1 MTSRISCD
9 AHDYYEIICMR
20 CSKISVTTAK
30 GEVLNGTAL
39 NIIIIEQ
46 QEVLQINDSDKI
58 HHVVLTDI
66 KKLQALNNKNSK
78 HNFVVQW

>member
-1 MTSRISCD
+1 MTRLISCD
-9 AHDYYEIICMR
+9 AHDYYEIVCMR
-20 CSKISVTTAK
+20 CSQIAVTTSK
-30 GEVLNGTAL
+30 GKVFNGRAI

-66 KKLQALNNKNSK
+66 KKLQALNNKNSQ